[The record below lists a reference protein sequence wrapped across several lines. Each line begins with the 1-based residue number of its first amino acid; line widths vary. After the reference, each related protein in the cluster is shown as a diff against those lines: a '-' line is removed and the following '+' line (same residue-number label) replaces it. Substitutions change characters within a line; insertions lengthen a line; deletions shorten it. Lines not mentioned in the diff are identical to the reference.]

1 MNPNSN
7 ETLENLAVSSL
18 AQCLLRI
25 SRVSPGTWRVLGVKV
40 SAGTVTDAV
49 KQHDFKN
56 SAAAVYFN
64 LPDASPLAAIMLF
77 DPKDMVCIS
86 KCFTGHSFPRGPAI
100 TPADEVMLTEL
111 GNIVLNALMNG
122 FLNALKKCVLPA
134 VPQMVEGD
142 MRRLTGE
149 LGKIVNPNQG
159 FRIITAA
166 LALQC
171 DDSVAMSEVM
181 ALLPEKIALELEL
194 LQPPA

>member
-7 ETLENLAVSSL
+7 VTLENLAASSL

-25 SRVSPGTWRVLGVKV
+25 SRVSPGTWQVLGVKV
-40 SAGTVTDAV
+40 SAGTAVDAV

-56 SAAAVYFN
+56 PAAAVYFN
-64 LPDASPLAAIMLF
+64 LPDVSPLAAIMLF
-77 DPKDMVCIS
+77 NPNDMMCIS
-86 KCFTGHSFPRGPAI
+86 KCFTGHSFPRGSFT

-111 GNIVLNALMNG
+111 GNIVLNAMMNG
-122 FLNALKKCVLPA
+122 FLNALKKCLMPA
-134 VPQMVEGD
+134 VPQFVEGD
-142 MRRLTGE
+142 VHRVTGE
-149 LGKIVNPNQG
+149 LGKILNPNQG

-171 DDSVAMSEVM
+171 DDSVAMSEVV
-181 ALLPEKIALELEL
+181 ALLPEEIALKLEL